1 MTFYKANFIVW
12 AVVFICIARPPYA
25 SAAET
30 EEPEAVSLRVRYLR
44 GGVNDIVAA
53 QVTAASVYVSI
64 RELFAL
70 LHVDCEIESSGSVVR
85 GFYCSLDRRYEI
97 NIERYTARI
106 DRDTSNISSAD
117 VIVIGREPFF
127 SAKFL
132 ERMFHLSLA
141 VEMNQLKAVL
151 RTEEMLPVA
160 AERER
165 DKSEGKLNA
174 KNSSHSSYPLLYGRN
189 RTLFGGGV
197 ADYIFTGVHSG
208 GNSSLSAAVR
218 GGAEVLDG

>member
-1 MTFYKANFIVW
+1 VTFYKANFIVW

-85 GFYCSLDRRYEI
+85 GFY
-97 NIERYTARI
+97 
-106 DRDTSNISSAD
+106 
-117 VIVIGREPFF
+117 
-127 SAKFL
+127 
-132 ERMFHLSLA
+132 
-141 VEMNQLKAVL
+141 
-151 RTEEMLPVA
+151 
-160 AERER
+160 
-165 DKSEGKLNA
+165 
-174 KNSSHSSYPLLYGRN
+174 
-189 RTLFGGGV
+189 
-197 ADYIFTGVHSG
+197 
-208 GNSSLSAAVR
+208 
-218 GGAEVLDG
+218 